1 MSRFDQLREQID
13 ACRPGSREL
22 AAPELAELSQA
33 MANNADVAAEFA
45 RSQAFD
51 GAVAR
56 ALVDVPVPE
65 GLVDRLLAAAAN
77 ASAVEPPGAGE
88 LEPAAKSAKRRQ
100 LRVRRWQLLAGAS
113 LALSL
118 LIGIVSYQ
126 WFTPSRVV
134 TQQELSSAVAS
145 WLTQVQPTA
154 WTPLV
159 RGTYPRGIASDTAVP
174 APPQSFQ
181 TIRFRSPAGWSAN
194 VTALNLSSAGRP
206 NGPQALLF
214 VVRSSAR
221 FIVPPNPSST
231 KRLDLSRGMKAV
243 AWQRMNSP
251 WLYVLAVEET
261 GGQSLNDYLQ
271 TATYTA
277 FEPLHPDESL

>member
-1 MSRFDQLREQID
+1 L
-13 ACRPGSREL
+13 
-22 AAPELAELSQA
+22 
-33 MANNADVAAEFA
+33 A

-51 GAVAR
+51 GAVAQ
-56 ALVDVPVPE
+56 ALADVPVPD
-65 GLVDRLLAAAAN
+65 GLIDRLLAAAAN
-77 ASAVEPPGAGE
+77 ASAVEPATAGE
-88 LEPAAKSAKRRQ
+88 LESAAKGVKRRQ
-100 LRVRRWQLLAGAS
+100 FRARRWQLLAGAS

-118 LIGIVSYQ
+118 LLGIVSYQ
-126 WFTPSRVV
+126 WLLPSQVV
-134 TQQELSSAVAS
+134 TQQQLSSAVAT

-154 WTPLV
+154 WTALV
-159 RGTYPRGIASDTAVP
+159 RGTYPRGIAPDTAVP

-194 VTALNLSSAGRP
+194 VTALNLSPPGRP

-221 FIVPPNPSST
+221 FIVPPNPNST
-231 KRLDLSRGMKAV
+231 RRLDLSRGVKAV

-261 GGQSLNDYLQ
+261 GGQNLNDYLQ
-271 TATYTA
+271 AATYTA
-277 FEPLHPDESL
+277 YEPPQPDESL